1 MKINIVNIWITI
13 NILLAAVMV
22 YFVVT
27 AGIGDSKTLVL
38 IFITNLSALLFIA
51 LRKKMVRK

>member
-13 NILLAAVMV
+13 NIILAACMV
-22 YFVVT
+22 YYVVT

-38 IFITNLSALLFIA
+38 IFLTNLSALLYIA
-51 LRKKMVRK
+51 FRKKLVGK